1 MERFAANAPGRPP
14 FGRILIGTVLIE
26 RRIARR
32 KGVSHRTL
40 CDSRTAAAATAARS
54 TLHIDAETAPESA
67 GLMARQRRPSADLDV
82 LQRVLV
88 AVAAVDGR
96 RVVRHRCGSRRHA
109 LVIAAA
115 QHTAD
120 GRVAAGA
127 ARRCAGNLADALRLL
142 VLVLV
147 RLLVLRLRLVQL
159 LVQLGRRVLTRQIQ
173 PGIVAAGV
181 QRRHGR
187 VQIV

>member
-1 MERFAANAPGRPP
+1 MERFAANAPGGPP
-14 FGRILIGTVLIE
+14 FGRILIGTVLVE

-40 CDSRTAAAATAARS
+40 CDSRTAAAAAARS

-115 QHTAD
+115 HHTAD

-127 ARRCAGNLADALRLL
+127 ARRCAGNLADALRL

-147 RLLVLRLRLVQL
+147 RLLELRLRLVQL
-159 LVQLGRRVLTRQIQ
+159 LVQLGRRVLTR
-173 PGIVAAGV
+173 
-181 QRRHGR
+181 
-187 VQIV
+187 

>member
-1 MERFAANAPGRPP
+1 MERFAANAPGGPP
-14 FGRILIGTVLIE
+14 FGRILIGTVLVE

-40 CDSRTAAAATAARS
+40 CDSRTAAAAAARS

-127 ARRCAGNLADALRLL
+127 ARRCAGNLANALRL
-142 VLVLV
+142 VLV
-147 RLLVLRLRLVQL
+147 LVLRLRLVQL